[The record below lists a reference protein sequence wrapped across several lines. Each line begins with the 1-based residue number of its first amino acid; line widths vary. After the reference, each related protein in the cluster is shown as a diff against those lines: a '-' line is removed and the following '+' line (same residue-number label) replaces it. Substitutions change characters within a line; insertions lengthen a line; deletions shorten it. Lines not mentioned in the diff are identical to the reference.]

1 MWQLRASIL
10 ISYFHSVYLDQFYTN
25 YIVIQLYTPIISILI
40 AGIIVYN
47 LIIISTLSIY
57 LFNKSIDLRNMYF
70 VNQK

>member
-1 MWQLRASIL
+1 VTITRFHT
-10 ISYFHSVYLDQFYTN
+10 YFLFSFVYLDQFYTN

>member
-47 LIIISTLSIY
+47 LIITSTLSIY

-70 VNQK
+70 VNQN

>member
-10 ISYFHSVYLDQFYTN
+10 ISYFLSVYLDQFYTN

>member
-25 YIVIQLYTPIISILI
+25 YIVIQLYTSIISILI

>member
-10 ISYFHSVYLDQFYTN
+10 ISYFHSVYLDQFYTT
-25 YIVIQLYTPIISILI
+25 YIVIQLYTSIISILI